1 MYVIA
6 AAINIGLQFIPPTIP
21 LIYLAI
27 PICGKAHGLQYE
39 LTISP

>member
-6 AAINIGLQFIPPTIP
+6 TARNIGLQFIPPTIP

-27 PICGKAHGLQYE
+27 PICGKAHGHSIE